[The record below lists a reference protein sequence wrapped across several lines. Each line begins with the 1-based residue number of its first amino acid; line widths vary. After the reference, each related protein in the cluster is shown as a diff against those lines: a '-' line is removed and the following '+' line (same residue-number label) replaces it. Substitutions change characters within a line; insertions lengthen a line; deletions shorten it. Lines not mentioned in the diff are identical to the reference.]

1 LADIQL
7 VGTLFCCENL
17 KCESYIRSPRFA
29 GEHRKNESGGS
40 GKMDIVQMYFSFR
53 GRISRKP
60 YWIAILPLII
70 GYAVAD
76 VMTESADESIEG
88 LGYLAMIILLWPSL
102 AVQTKRWHDRDKSGW
117 WNLIGAVPI
126 IGPFWAFIELG
137 FLRGTSGANRYDLL
151 PGTRPSYG
159 QAAPIS
165 RAKNPYLADPL
176 IGSPTVTEGT
186 PVRNSWRGQ

>member
-1 LADIQL
+1 
-7 VGTLFCCENL
+7 
-17 KCESYIRSPRFA
+17 
-29 GEHRKNESGGS
+29 
-40 GKMDIVQMYFSFR
+40 MDIVQLFFSFR

-60 YWIAILPLII
+60 FWIAMLPLSI

-88 LGYLAMIILLWPSL
+88 LGYLVMIALIWPSL
-102 AVQTKRWHDRDKSGW
+102 AVQIKRWHDRDKSGW
-117 WNLIGAVPI
+117 WYLICMVPI
-126 IGPFWAFIELG
+126 IGPFWLFIELG
-137 FLRGTSGANRYDLL
+137 FLRGTSGANRYDLP

-176 IGSPTVTEGT
+176 RGSPTVTDGST
-186 PVRNSWRGQ
+186 VRNSWRGQ